1 MKGSSSPRNPMMPP
15 ARRVCGKG
23 KASLF
28 LSALIIAVLPIWAR
42 AADRPDWA
50 FPAADKVQ
58 PSSQQAD
65 GLKTLPGSSK
75 SYTQAQIDDLNNPP
89 DWLPDLHPPMPGVVA
104 HGTNTF
110 ACASCHLPTGTGH
123 DEFAYLAGLPAS
135 YIAAQMQAF
144 KSGLRKGFGDMPTIA
159 QALPDADVQSAAT
172 YFSSLPVR
180 PWVRVVEASV
190 VPKAYVN
197 QSNMRIAVPNG
208 GTEPIGDRIV
218 ELPEDGAAAVARD
231 PRSGFVAYVPPGS
244 IAKGMALATS
254 GGAITTPC
262 TLCHGASLKGLGN
275 TPAIAGRHA
284 DYLVRQLYL
293 FQDGERS
300 DSSAGLMRGVVQR
313 LSIDD
318 MLAVAAYVASREP

>member
-1 MKGSSSPRNPMMPP
+1 
-15 ARRVCGKG
+15 
-23 KASLF
+23 
-28 LSALIIAVLPIWAR
+28 
-42 AADRPDWA
+42 
-50 FPAADKVQ
+50 
-58 PSSQQAD
+58 
-65 GLKTLPGSSK
+65 
-75 SYTQAQIDDLNNPP
+75 
-89 DWLPDLHPPMPGVVA
+89 
-104 HGTNTF
+104 
-110 ACASCHLPTGTGH
+110 
-123 DEFAYLAGLPAS
+123 
-135 YIAAQMQAF
+135 
-144 KSGLRKGFGDMPTIA
+144 MPTIA